1 MDSAVSSSPFL
12 RSVVEAIR
20 VRHYSIRTEKA
31 YIDWIKRFILFHDKR
46 HPAKMGGV
54 EVSTKRSPFLVLK
67 GDKFLSLR
75 STVPFVAK
83 RESVMMLHI
92 VLSAVIFLR
101 MIMTASKMQ

>member
-46 HPAKMGGV
+46 HTLLKW
-54 EVSTKRSPFLVLK
+54 EVWRLVQKEVGAL
-67 GDKFLSLR
+67 F
-75 STVPFVAK
+75 
-83 RESVMMLHI
+83 
-92 VLSAVIFLR
+92 
-101 MIMTASKMQ
+101 